1 MLVLVVGEFIKIIVH
16 FPAAH
21 QRANGPAIM
30 RRKASDG
37 GRGEGSEEAV
47 GGIRTHTQTQSTTST
62 GATEQEN
69 SGRRGEG
76 VRGSSPCSVL
86 INVPGDE
93 TR

>member
-1 MLVLVVGEFIKIIVH
+1 MLVVGEFIKIIVH

-47 GGIRTHTQTQSTTST
+47 GGIRTHTQTHSTTST
-62 GATEQEN
+62 GATTEQEN

-76 VRGSSPCSVL
+76 VRGSSSPCSVL
-86 INVPGDE
+86 VHVPGDE